1 MEQLYKRVM
10 DRKKIQNSLNELE
23 DAVLNDNHAN
33 ESLLRLSRALKDIN
47 EEVNLM
53 KSIIQNN
60 E

>member
-1 MEQLYKRVM
+1 MEQLYKRVI
-10 DRKKIQNSLNELE
+10 DRKKIHNSMEELE
-23 DAVLNDNHAN
+23 DAILNENHAN

>member
-1 MEQLYKRVM
+1 MEQLNKRVM
-10 DRKKIQNSLNELE
+10 DRKKILSSIDELE

-53 KSIIQNN
+53 KSIIQKS

>member
-23 DAVLNDNHAN
+23 DAALNDNHAN

-53 KSIIQNN
+53 KSIIQND